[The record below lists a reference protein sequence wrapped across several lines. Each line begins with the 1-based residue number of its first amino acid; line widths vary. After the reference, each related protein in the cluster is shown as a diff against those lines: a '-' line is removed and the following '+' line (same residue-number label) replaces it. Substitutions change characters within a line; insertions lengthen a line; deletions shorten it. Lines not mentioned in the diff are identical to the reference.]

1 MAAAEEAGETMLMRV
16 IKWDD
21 GNVVAFDE
29 RGQKIKE
36 LNGRYEEVRER
47 VLRDASPETKFFK
60 GLSRFGVTEPIK
72 REEW

>member
-1 MAAAEEAGETMLMRV
+1 MLMRV

-29 RGQKIKE
+29 RGQKIE
-36 LNGRYEEVRER
+36 PLNGKYEDVRDR
-47 VLRDASPETKFFK
+47 VLRDATAETRFFK
-60 GLSRFGVTEPIK
+60 GLSRYGVTEPIK

>member
-1 MAAAEEAGETMLMRV
+1 MLMRV

-29 RGQKIKE
+29 RGQKIAE
-36 LNGRYEEVRER
+36 LTGRYDEVRER
-47 VLRDASPETKFFK
+47 VLRDATPETKFLK
-60 GLSRFGVTEPIK
+60 GLARFGVTEPLK

>member
-1 MAAAEEAGETMLMRV
+1 MRV

-29 RGQKIKE
+29 RGQRISG

-47 VLRDASPETKFFK
+47 VLRDATAETKFFK
-60 GLSRFGVTEPIK
+60 GMARYGVTEPIQ

>member
-1 MAAAEEAGETMLMRV
+1 MLMRV

-29 RGQKIKE
+29 RGQKIPE
-36 LNGRYEEVRER
+36 LNGPYDQVREK
-47 VLRDASPETKFFK
+47 VLRDSGPDTKFLK
-60 GLSRFGVTEPIK
+60 GMARYGVTEPIK